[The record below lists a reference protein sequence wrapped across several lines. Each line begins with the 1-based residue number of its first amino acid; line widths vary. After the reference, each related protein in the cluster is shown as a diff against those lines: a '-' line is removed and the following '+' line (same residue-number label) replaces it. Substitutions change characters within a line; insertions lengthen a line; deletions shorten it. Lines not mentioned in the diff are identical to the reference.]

1 MRILMLSDTYFPR
14 ISGVATSIRSF
25 RSGLQELGHTVD
37 LLVPDY
43 GSSMPSDDSGI
54 MRVPAWKTGFYPE
67 ERLMWPWA
75 LLHMTRELASH
86 CYDLLHIQTPFAAHY
101 MGIHLARRLGIPVLS
116 SYHTYFEA
124 YIGHYHEG
132 IPKILR
138 RTLARIPSRRQC
150 QAVDGVIVPSM
161 VMAIVLWGYGVNTP
175 VRVIPTGI
183 DLTTQTAGDRSA
195 FRGRHGIAADQLVLL
210 YVGRIAP
217 EKNIAMLVEV
227 VGYLRA
233 IFPDILLLLAGDGP
247 FRESL
252 EQQVVEKDLT
262 AHVRFLGYLD
272 HDTAL
277 RDAYAAADLLV
288 FASETETQGMVLLEA
303 LAAGLPL
310 VAIAAMGA
318 ADFVTS
324 GRGTRSAPAQA
335 SAFAAVCA
343 GILSDDML
351 RARMVQEA
359 RQLATQWAE
368 PAMAERLQAF
378 YAVAVAGGRS
388 ASDPSGNTSV
398 PHRTS
403 PR

>member
-1 MRILMLSDTYFPR
+1 MRILMLSDTYIPR
-14 ISGVATSIRSF
+14 ISGVATSIRSV
-25 RSGLQELGHTVD
+25 RSGLQGLGHTVD

-43 GSSMPSDDSGI
+43 GSSVPSDDSGI

-67 ERLMWPWA
+67 ERLMRPWA
-75 LLHMTRELASH
+75 LLRMTRELASRG
-86 CYDLLHIQTPFAAHY
+86 YDLLHVQTPFAAHY
-101 MGIHLARRLGIPVLS
+101 MGTHLARRLEIPVLS

-124 YIGHYHEG
+124 YIGHYYAG

-138 RTLARIPSRRQC
+138 LALARIPSRQQC

-161 VMAIVLWGYGVNTP
+161 AMATVLWGYGVNTP
-175 VRVIPTGI
+175 IRVIPTGI
-183 DLTTQTAGDRSA
+183 DLTAQTTGDRSA
-195 FRGRHGIAADQLVLL
+195 FRDRHGIAADRLVLL
-210 YVGRIAP
+210 YAGRIAP
-217 EKNIAMLVEV
+217 EKNIALLVEV
-227 VGYLRA
+227 VGHLRA
-233 IFPDILLLLAGDGP
+233 IFPGILLLLAGDGP

-262 AHVRFLGYLD
+262 EQVRFLGYLD

-324 GRGTRSAPAQA
+324 GRGTRAAPAQA
-335 SAFAAVCA
+335 SGFAEVCA
-343 GILSDDML
+343 GILSNDVL
-351 RARMVQEA
+351 RARMAQEA
-359 RQLATQWAE
+359 RELATQWAE

-378 YAVAVAGGRS
+378 YAVAVAGGKS
-388 ASDPSGNTSV
+388 ASNPAGTSSV

-403 PR
+403 SR